1 MQISKLTQKWVF
13 DGQTRP
19 KKICILKTNLVSNG
33 GEPVRERRE
42 GEKRE
47 GEEEEENGGA
57 KIKQSSNKVWKLLE
71 YGFLL
76 WNLKVCM
83 NFHAIEWL
91 LVIPKSR
98 VCWDS
103 S

>member
-1 MQISKLTQKWVF
+1 MELGF
-13 DGQTRP
+13 
-19 KKICILKTNLVSNG
+19 L
-33 GEPVRERRE
+33 
-42 GEKRE
+42 
-47 GEEEEENGGA
+47 
-57 KIKQSSNKVWKLLE
+57 VWKLLE

-83 NFHAIEWL
+83 NFHAIGWL

>member
-1 MQISKLTQKWVF
+1 MKKEES
-13 DGQTRP
+13 
-19 KKICILKTNLVSNG
+19 KKISRYGNYF
-33 GEPVRERRE
+33 
-42 GEKRE
+42 
-47 GEEEEENGGA
+47 
-57 KIKQSSNKVWKLLE
+57 E

-83 NFHAIEWL
+83 NFHAIGWL